1 MSPTRTQPG
10 AQAAGRSC
18 VPKLLHLLLILLPR
32 KPLINKRYSRYSR
45 YSRLNNRD
53 ICSWSQSSA
62 GTYKE
67 LARHSAEPAE
77 PAVTLSFQWDKR
89 SRRAAAHPDTC
100 CAYHHR
106 TIETAH
112 SPAAT
117 FHDPESVEG
126 CVIAPP
132 HVGTITRKV
141 ITSLPPAPVPLQHP
155 YERRTSTS
163 LNPFRSNF
171 PTRRWDHLHPCK
183 APTGRG
189 FVSLMVHA
197 PLMRWAT

>member
-1 MSPTRTQPG
+1 MNPTRTASE
-10 AQAAGRSC
+10 AQQGGSGRVS
-18 VPKLLHLLLILLPR
+18 KLLHLLPILLHR
-32 KPLINKRYSRYSR
+32 KLLISKRYSRYSSF
-45 YSRLNNRD
+45 SRLNSRNIRSRTHGFAD
-53 ICSWSQSSA
+53 A
-62 GTYKE
+62 YAHAYKG
-67 LARHSAEPAE
+67 LARHPAEPAE

-163 LNPFRSNF
+163 LNPFRRTSRHAVGITS
-171 PTRRWDHLHPCK
+171 TRAKHRRVGDLL
-183 APTGRG
+183 
-189 FVSLMVHA
+189 V
-197 PLMRWAT
+197 